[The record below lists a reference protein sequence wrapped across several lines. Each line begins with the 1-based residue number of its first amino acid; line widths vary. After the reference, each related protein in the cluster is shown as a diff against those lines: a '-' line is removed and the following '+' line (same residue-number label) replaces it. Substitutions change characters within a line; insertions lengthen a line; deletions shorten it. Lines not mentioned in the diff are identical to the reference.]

1 MKKDKDNKTSFGFKE
16 VDSNEKAN
24 LVGNVFD
31 TVSKNYDL
39 MNDLMSAGIHRLWK
53 RFTVEVSAVRKGH
66 RVLDLAGG
74 TGDLAAKFS
83 RLVGDQGE
91 VILSDINQSMLATG
105 RDKQTDLGN
114 TANNQSLCRIP

>member
-39 MNDLMSAGIHRLWK
+39 MRS
-53 RFTVEVSAVRKGH
+53 
-66 RVLDLAGG
+66 
-74 TGDLAAKFS
+74 
-83 RLVGDQGE
+83 
-91 VILSDINQSMLATG
+91 
-105 RDKQTDLGN
+105 
-114 TANNQSLCRIP
+114 